1 MILANEAIQA
11 DKVLVVENDN
21 KQVLDLNKAI
31 ILAKSRGLDLVQV
44 ANTNNQVVCKI
55 VDYEKYVY
63 QMAKKEKDTRKKQKQ
78 LSLKEIKMRP
88 KIDVHDFNFKL
99 KNIQEFLTKGH
110 KVKVLVFFRG
120 REIAYLDQGKTILNN
135 IIESC
140 KPLGRCAEGIQRE
153 NTNQLSI
160 ILTAKKN

>member
-88 KIDVHDFNFKL
+88 KIDVHDYNFKL